1 VADEPTAAWAAL
13 ESALGQ
19 PDARAAVELLRQDGV
34 VAREMPELEAL
45 FGVPQRA
52 DKHPEIDSGLHSLMS
67 LEQASLLSDRPEVR
81 FGALVHD
88 IGKGLTPPSEWPS
101 HKGHEERGVP
111 LVEAMCRRL
120 GAPDPFRELGMR
132 AARWHGVAHHAAEL
146 RPGTLLDLLEAWGAI
161 ENAAGLEALIVV
173 GWADKRGR
181 TGQEQVDYP
190 PAAFLREA
198 RCVAAAVDATPA
210 ATLRHRR
217 LQALAARRRQS
228 GQSSCVDAVSGG

>member
-1 VADEPTAAWAAL
+1 VADEATAAWSAL
-13 ESALGQ
+13 ASALGQ
-19 PDARAAVELLRQDGV
+19 ADARAAVERLRQDGV

-88 IGKGLTPPSEWPS
+88 MGKGLTPPSEWPS

-111 LVEAMCRRL
+111 LVDAMCRRL
-120 GAPDPFRELGMR
+120 GAPDSFRELGMR

-146 RPGTLLDLLEAWGAI
+146 RPGTMLGLLEAWGAI
-161 ENAAGLEALIVV
+161 EDATGVEELIVV

-181 TGQEQVDYP
+181 TGQERVAYP

-198 RCVAAAVDATPA
+198 RSRVAAVDVEPIS
-210 ATLRHRR
+210 TLRHRR
-217 LQALAARRRQS
+217 LQALA
-228 GQSSCVDAVSGG
+228 GLSSCVDAVSGG